1 MTFNPNFRRGSNS
14 LEIDAQKLKEKM
26 DKGEDVFILD
36 VRTPEE
42 YEAWRL
48 SYDKHTKTPLIPVD
62 RLFGSQKAIADQIPK
77 DKEIIT
83 LCAHGNRSMMAAQM
97 LSQMGYNVKSV
108 RGGMAA
114 WNQVYD
120 VAQVATAPES
130 QVRVW
135 QLRRI
140 SKGCLSYVIAAGKTA
155 TVIDSTCDLDNS
167 VIKLAQ
173 ENGLEITNVVD
184 THMHADH
191 VSGMISLAKRTGAQ
205 AHIGSLE
212 GYKVEASGESA
223 KVRPISDGQTIQ
235 VGSGVVLTAIHTPG
249 HTEGS
254 TSYSLEVSSTSAAT
268 TTAADGLT
276 AKQTY
281 LFTGDTLFVN
291 AVGRPDLRDKA
302 PEYAELLYGTYQNK
316 LLNLPDD
323 TLILPAHFDTGSITL
338 KHGGLVADTIG
349 SIKKSVKLLSMPKD
363 EFVKFMS
370 SSVPPRPANYK
381 MIIQINQELVAC
393 EEINMGDLEAGP
405 NSCAIKMQ

>member
-1 MTFNPNFRRGSNS
+1 MTLNPYSKRGS
-14 LEIDAQKLKEKM
+14 LEIDAEKLKEKM

-48 SYDKHTKTPLIPVD
+48 SYDKHAKTPLIPVD
-62 RLFGSQKAIADQIPK
+62 RLFGAQKTIADQVPK

-83 LCAHGNRSMMAAQM
+83 LCAHGNRSMMAAQL

-120 VAQVATAPES
+120 VATVADVPENH
-130 QVRVW
+130 VRIW

-140 SKGCLSYVIAAGKTA
+140 SKGCLSYVIAAGASA
-155 TVIDSTCDLDNS
+155 TVIDSTCDFENS
-167 VIKLAQ
+167 ALKLAEEQ
-173 ENGLEITNVVD
+173 GLKITNVMD

-191 VSGMISLAKRTGAQ
+191 VSGLVSLARKTGAQ
-205 AHIGSLE
+205 AHLGARE
-212 GYKVEASGESA
+212 GYKVPDSF
-223 KVRPISDGQTIQ
+223 KVNRIEDGQKIQ
-235 VGSGVVLTAIHTPG
+235 VGDGVNLTAIHTPG

-254 TSYSLEVSSTSAAT
+254 NSYSLQLTSASAVKT
-268 TTAADGLT
+268 F
-276 AKQTY
+276 

-302 PEYAELLYGTYQNK
+302 PEYSEKLYETYQSK
-316 LLNLPDD
+316 LLKQPDD
-323 TLILPAHFDTGSITL
+323 TLILPAHFDTSSITI
-338 KHGGLVADTIG
+338 KHGDLIASTIG
-349 SIKKSVKLLSMPKD
+349 SVKNSVKFLSMPKE
-363 EFVKFMS
+363 EFVRTMS
-370 SSVPPRPANYK
+370 SSVPPRPVNYK
-381 MIIQINQELVAC
+381 MIIQINEELVGC

-405 NSCAIKMQ
+405 NSCAIRM

>member
-1 MTFNPNFRRGSNS
+1 MTLNPNFKRGS

-26 DKGEDVFILD
+26 DRGEDVFILD

-48 SYDKHTKTPLIPVD
+48 SYDKHAKTPLIPVD
-62 RLFGSQKAIADQIPK
+62 RLFGAQKAIADQIPK

-83 LCAHGNRSMMAAQM
+83 LCSHGNRSMMAAQL
-97 LSQMGYNVKSV
+97 LSQMGYNAKSV

-120 VAQVATAPES
+120 VASVADMPES
-130 QVRVW
+130 HVRVW

-140 SKGCLSYVIAAGKTA
+140 SKGCLSYVIAAGTSA
-155 TVIDSTCDLDNS
+155 TVIDSTCDFDNS
-167 VIKLAQ
+167 ALKLAK
-173 ENGLEITNVVD
+173 ELGLKITNVID

-191 VSGMISLAKRTGAQ
+191 VSGLVSLARKTGAQ
-205 AHIGSLE
+205 AHLGAAE
-212 GYKVEASGESA
+212 GYKTPSDSF
-223 KVRPISDGQTIQ
+223 KVNMIDDGQKIQ
-235 VGSGVVLTAIHTPG
+235 VGDGVFLTAIHTPG

-254 TSYSLEVSSTSAAT
+254 TSYVLGVASGSVKRTF
-268 TTAADGLT
+268 
-276 AKQTY
+276 

-302 PEYAELLYGTYQNK
+302 PEYAEKLYETYQAK
-316 LLNLPDD
+316 LLKLPDD
-323 TLILPAHFDTGSITL
+323 TLILPAHFDTNSITI
-338 KHGGLVADTIG
+338 KHGELVADTIG
-349 SIKKSVKLLSMPKD
+349 SVKKNVKFMSMPKE
-363 EFVKFMS
+363 EFVRAMS

-381 MIIQINQELVAC
+381 MIIQINQELVGC

-405 NSCAIKMQ
+405 NSCAIRM

>member
-1 MTFNPNFRRGSNS
+1 LTLNPNFKRGS

-48 SYDKHTKTPLIPVD
+48 SYDKHAKTPLIPVD
-62 RLFGSQKAIADQIPK
+62 RLFGAQKAIADQIPK

-83 LCAHGNRSMMAAQM
+83 LCSHGNRSMMAAQ
-97 LSQMGYNVKSV
+97 LLTQMGYNAKSV
-108 RGGMAA
+108 RGGMSA

-120 VAQVATAPES
+120 VASVADVPES

-140 SKGCLSYVIAAGKTA
+140 SKGCLSYVIAAGTSA
-155 TVIDSTCDLDNS
+155 TIIDSTCDFDNS
-167 VIKLAQ
+167 ALKLAK
-173 ENGLEITNVVD
+173 EHGLKITNIID

-191 VSGMISLAKRTGAQ
+191 VSGLVSLARKTGAQ
-205 AHIGSLE
+205 AHLGAAE
-212 GYKVEASGESA
+212 GYKIPSDSF
-223 KVRPISDGQTIQ
+223 KVNLIDDGQRIQ
-235 VGSGVVLTAIHTPG
+235 VGDGVFLTAIHTPG

-254 TSYSLEVSSTSAAT
+254 TSYMLEVASGSAMRT
-268 TTAADGLT
+268 F
-276 AKQTY
+276 

-302 PEYAELLYGTYQNK
+302 PEYAEKLYETYQGK
-316 LLNLPDD
+316 ILKLPDD
-323 TLILPAHFDTGSITL
+323 TLILPAHIDTNSITI
-338 KHGGLVADTIG
+338 KHGDLVADTIG
-349 SIKKSVKLLSMPKD
+349 SVKKNVKFLSMPKE
-363 EFVKFMS
+363 EFVKAMS

-381 MIIQINQELVAC
+381 MIIQINQELVGC
-393 EEINMGDLEAGP
+393 EDINMGDLEAGP
-405 NSCAIKMQ
+405 NSCAIRM

>member
-1 MTFNPNFRRGSNS
+1 MTLNPNFRRGS

-48 SYDKHTKTPLIPVD
+48 SYDKHAKTPLIPVD
-62 RLFGSQKAIADQIPK
+62 RLFGAQKAIADQIPK

-83 LCAHGNRSMMAAQM
+83 LCAHGNRSMMAAQL
-97 LSQMGYNVKSV
+97 LSQLGYNAKSV

-120 VAQVATAPES
+120 VAIVADIPES
-130 QVRVW
+130 HVRIW

-140 SKGCLSYVIAAGKTA
+140 SKGCLSYVIAAGTSA
-155 TVIDSTCDLDNS
+155 TVIDSTCDFENS
-167 VIKLAQ
+167 ALKLA
-173 ENGLEITNVVD
+173 EEHGLKITNLID

-191 VSGMISLAKRTGAQ
+191 VSGLVSLARKTGAQ
-205 AHIGSLE
+205 AHLGAGE
-212 GYKVEASGESA
+212 GYKVPSSF
-223 KVRPISDGQTIQ
+223 KVDMVKDGQKIQ
-235 VGSGVVLTAIHTPG
+235 VGDGVALTAIHTPG

-254 TSYSLEVSSTSAAT
+254 TSYTLELTSSSGVKTF
-268 TTAADGLT
+268 
-276 AKQTY
+276 

-291 AVGRPDLRDKA
+291 AVGRPDLHDKA
-302 PEYAELLYGTYQNK
+302 AEYSEKLYDTYQSK
-316 LLNLPDD
+316 VLKQPDD
-323 TLILPAHFDTGSITL
+323 TIILPAHFDTNTITL
-338 KHGGLVADTIG
+338 KHGDLVADTIG
-349 SIKKSVKLLSMPKD
+349 AVRKNLKFLSMPRE
-363 EFVKFMS
+363 EFVSAMS

-381 MIIQINQELVAC
+381 MIIQINQELVGC

-405 NSCAIKMQ
+405 NSCAIRM

>member
-1 MTFNPNFRRGSNS
+1 MTLNPNFKRGS

-48 SYDKHTKTPLIPVD
+48 SYDKHAKTPLIPVD
-62 RLFGSQKAIADQIPK
+62 RLFGAQKAIADQIPK

-83 LCAHGNRSMMAAQM
+83 LCAHGNRSMMAAQ
-97 LSQMGYNVKSV
+97 LLTQMGYNAKSV

-120 VAQVATAPES
+120 VASVADVPES
-130 QVRVW
+130 QARVW

-140 SKGCLSYVIAAGKTA
+140 SKGCLSYVIAAGTSA
-155 TVIDSTCDLDNS
+155 TVIDSTCDFDNS
-167 VIKLAQ
+167 ALKLA
-173 ENGLEITNVVD
+173 EEHGLKITNVID

-191 VSGMISLAKRTGAQ
+191 VSGLVSLARKTGAQ
-205 AHIGSLE
+205 AHLGAAE
-212 GYKVEASGESA
+212 GYKMPSDSS
-223 KVRPISDGQTIQ
+223 KINLIDDGQKIQ
-235 VGSGVVLTAIHTPG
+235 VGDGVYLTAIHTPG

-254 TSYSLEVSSTSAAT
+254 TSYMLEVASGSAMRT
-268 TTAADGLT
+268 F
-276 AKQTY
+276 

-302 PEYAELLYGTYQNK
+302 PEYAEKLYETYQAK
-316 LLNLPDD
+316 ILKLPDD
-323 TLILPAHFDTGSITL
+323 TLILPAHFDTNSITI
-338 KHGGLVADTIG
+338 KHGDLVADTIG
-349 SIKKSVKLLSMPKD
+349 SVKKNVKFLSMPKE
-363 EFVKFMS
+363 EFVRSMS

-381 MIIQINQELVAC
+381 MIIQINQELVGC

-405 NSCAIKMQ
+405 NSCAIRM